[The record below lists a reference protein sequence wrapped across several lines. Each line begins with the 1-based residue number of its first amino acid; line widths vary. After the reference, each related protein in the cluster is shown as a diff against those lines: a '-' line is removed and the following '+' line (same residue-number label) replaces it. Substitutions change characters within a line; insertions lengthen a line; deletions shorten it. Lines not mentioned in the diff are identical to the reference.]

1 MSLTIDLAPE
11 FERQLREEASRKGQ
25 DTAAFARTVLEE
37 QLAGAAKRQGRE
49 RARRIAALMEQ
60 WNAKDAADPDPDP
73 VWEITPFS
81 LREGRI
87 D

>member
-1 MSLTIDLAPE
+1 MSLTIDLSPE

-37 QLAGAAKRQGRE
+37 QLAGARRE

-60 WNAKDAADPDPDP
+60 WNAEDAADPDPDP
-73 VWEITPFS
+73 VGEITPLS
-81 LREGRI
+81 LREVRI

>member
-1 MSLTIDLAPE
+1 MSLTIDLSPE

-37 QLAGAAKRQGRE
+37 QLVGARRE

-60 WNAKDAADPDPDP
+60 WNAEDTADPDPDP
-73 VWEITPFS
+73 VWEITPSS
-81 LREGRI
+81 LREVRI
-87 D
+87 G